1 MFSRGD
7 TSRKGPSH
15 LPNVERKNQPVIIFL
30 TVCTKNRQPRLA
42 NQGVH
47 QVLQD
52 YWLKSTSWLV
62 GRYVILP
69 DHVHLF
75 CSPYE
80 NIPLERWVGYWKN
93 SAARTLK
100 TDDRPLWQRDFWD
113 TQLRSSESYEAKWEY
128 VRYNPVRHR
137 LCVMAADWPYQGEI
151 HQLYQ
156 RVD

>member
-1 MFSRGD
+1 
-7 TSRKGPSH
+7 
-15 LPNVERKNQPVIIFL
+15 
-30 TVCTKNRQPRLA
+30 
-42 NQGVH
+42 
-47 QVLQD
+47 VLLD

-62 GRYVILP
+62 GRYAILP

-80 NIPLERWVGYWKN
+80 DVPLERWVGYWKN
-93 SAARTLK
+93 SAARMLK

-113 TQLRSSESYEAKWEY
+113 TQLRSSESYEQKWKY

-151 HQLYQ
+151 HQLN
-156 RVD
+156 RRGD